1 MKTKFILIG
10 AVFAVVITTAFVY
23 TQNKGAVPETTSSQT
38 TSSATLKV
46 GDKEYTVDVIPNE
59 TVTGAMQKLSTNGS
73 LTYTSQEYPGL
84 GVFIDSINGQKNS
97 SDNYWILYVNG
108 TTTSTGASATII
120 NPGDAVEWK
129 YEKGY

>member
-1 MKTKFILIG
+1 MSKRSILIVV
-10 AVFAVVITTAFVY
+10 AIIVVIAGAFVY
-23 TQNKGAVPETTSSQT
+23 TQNKGAVPETTSPQT
-38 TSSATLKV
+38 ISSATLKV
-46 GDKEYTVDVIPNE
+46 GDKEYIVDVIPNE

-108 TTTSTGASATII
+108 TTTPTGASATII
-120 NPGDAVEWK
+120 NSGDVVEWK